1 MFTIKEFYTMSKLAS
16 IEKIHSVQAHPNAEV
31 EKLEVAKIKE
41 WPVVV
46 QKGQFKD
53 GDLVV
58 FIQIDSIVPESNPY
72 FEFMRRQKFRVWNAK
87 FKGAPSQGLVCP
99 TSILPDCKLWA
110 TVEGKDIHCY
120 KDGKIADGTPKVCSE
135 GDDVTDILGITKY
148 EKPLDLSIRG
158 DAIGGFPTHLISIT
172 DEENLLNNP
181 QTLEEFRGQE
191 CYLTVKADGS
201 SMTVIYDGEKVRVCS
216 RRLEQK
222 EGSGFWLFAEA
233 LGLPDKLRTMKKNVA
248 IQAEACGGKIQGNPM
263 GLSLPSFFVF
273 NVKEL
278 DTGKW
283 YGYYELV
290 NFCSGLQIPMVKL
303 VREPFIFDETWNIE
317 TLQALAN
324 LVEYTTAKDETRKGE
339 GIVLR
344 PTTPKFSAVL
354 GHALSV
360 KILNQEYKQ

>member
-1 MFTIKEFYTMSKLAS
+1 MEKLAT
-16 IEKIHSVQAHPNAEV
+16 IEKIHSIQPHPNPEV
-31 EKLEVAKIKE
+31 EKLEIGKIKE
-41 WPVVV
+41 WPVVIP
-46 QKGQFKD
+46 KGQFAN
-53 GDLVV
+53 GQLVV
-58 FIQIDSIVPESNPY
+58 FIQIDSIVPEIPE

-87 FKGAPSQGLVCP
+87 FKGAPSQGLVMYSLSLNKYLNIISDNP
-99 TSILPDCKLWA
+99 ASETGIDVKQ
-110 TVEGKDIHCY
+110 Y
-120 KDGKIADGTPKVCSE
+120 NE
-135 GDDVTDILGITKY
+135 GDDVTELLGITKY

-158 DAIGGFPTHLISIT
+158 DAVGGFPTHLVSIT

-181 QTLEEFRGQE
+181 KTLEEFRGQE

-233 LGLPDKLRTMKKNVA
+233 LGLPDKLKELKKSVA

-263 GLSLPSFFVF
+263 GLTLPSFFVF
-273 NVKEL
+273 NVKEI

-283 YGYYELV
+283 YGYREIAD
-290 NFCSGLQIPMVKL
+290 FCSSLQIPMVKL
-303 VREPFIFDETWNIE
+303 VREPFIFDETWTID
-317 TLQALAN
+317 TLQAIAN
-324 LVEYTTAKDETRKGE
+324 LTEYTTAKGETRKAE

-354 GHALSV
+354 GHSLSV
-360 KILNQEYKQ
+360 KILNQDYKQ

>member
-1 MFTIKEFYTMSKLAS
+1 MSKLAT
-16 IEKIHSVQAHPNAEV
+16 IEIIHSIQPHPNPEV

-41 WPVVV
+41 WPVVIPKGHFANG
-46 QKGQFKD
+46 QK
-53 GDLVV
+53 VV
-58 FIQIDSIVPESNPY
+58 FIQIDSIVPEIPE

-87 FKGAPSQGLVCP
+87 FKGAPSQGLVMNSLSLNKYLNIITDNP
-99 TSILPDCKLWA
+99 STETGID
-110 TVEGKDIHCY
+110 VKDF
-120 KDGKIADGTPKVCSE
+120 KE
-135 GDDVTDILGITKY
+135 GDDVTELLGVTKY

-158 DAIGGFPTHLISIT
+158 DAVGGFPTHLVSIT
-172 DEENLLNNP
+172 DEDNLLNNP
-181 QTLEEFRGQE
+181 TTLEEFRGQE

-233 LGLPDKLRTMKKNVA
+233 LSLPDKLRAMKKSIA

-273 NVKEL
+273 NVKEI

-290 NFCSGLQIPMVKL
+290 NFCSGLQIPMVQIIN
-303 VREPFIFDETWNIE
+303 EPFIFDETWTIAR
-317 TLQALAN
+317 LQEIAN
-324 LVEYTTAKDETRKGE
+324 GVVYKTAKGETRKGE

>member
-1 MFTIKEFYTMSKLAS
+1 MTKLAS
-16 IEKIHSVQAHPNAEV
+16 IEKIHSIQPHPNPEV
-31 EKLEVAKIKE
+31 EKLEIGKIKE

-46 QKGQFKD
+46 QKGQFHD
-53 GDLVV
+53 DDLVV
-58 FIQIDSIVPESNPY
+58 FIQIDSIVPETNPY
-72 FEFMRRQKFRVWNAK
+72 FEFMRRQKFKVWSAK

-99 TSILPDCKLWA
+99 VSILPDCKLWA
-110 TVEGKDIHCY
+110 TVEGKNIYCY
-120 KDGKIADGTPKVCSE
+120 KDGKITDGTPKVCNES
-135 GDDVTDILGITKY
+135 DDVTELLGIIKY

-181 QTLEEFRGQE
+181 QTLDEFRGQE

-201 SMTVIYDGEKVRVCS
+201 SMTVIYENGNVRVCS

-222 EGSGFWLFAEA
+222 EGSGFWVIANTLN
-233 LGLPDKLRTMKKNVA
+233 LPDKLKVLKMNVA

-263 GLSLPSFFVF
+263 GLIKPSFFVF

-283 YGYYELV
+283 YGYYEMV
-290 NFCSGLQIPMVKL
+290 NFCSGLQIPMVLSFCK
-303 VREPFIFDETWNIE
+303 PFIFDETWTIEKLQKIANIAVYM
-317 TLQALAN
+317 TDGGQIKKA
-324 LVEYTTAKDETRKGE
+324 E
-339 GIVLR
+339 GVVLR

-354 GHALSV
+354 GHTLSV

>member
-1 MFTIKEFYTMSKLAS
+1 MSKLAS
-16 IEKIHSVQAHPNAEV
+16 IEKIHSIQAHPNPEV
-31 EKLEVAKIKE
+31 EKLEVGKIKE
-41 WPVVV
+41 WPVVIP
-46 QKGQFKD
+46 KNTFKD

-99 TSILPDCKLWA
+99 ISAFLFKAYPE
-110 TVEGKDIHCY
+110 EGQ
-120 KDGKIADGTPKVCSE
+120 
-135 GDDVTDILGITKY
+135 DVTDMIGVTKY

-158 DAIGGFPTHLISIT
+158 DAIGGFPTHLVSIT

-181 QTLEEFRGQE
+181 QTLDEFRGQE

-201 SMTVIYDGEKVRVCS
+201 SMTVIYENGNVRVCS

-233 LGLPDKLRTMKKNVA
+233 LGLPDKLRAMKTNVA

-290 NFCSGLQIPMVKL
+290 NFCSGLQIPMVQS
-303 VREPFIFDETWNIE
+303 VCEPFIFDESWTIE
-317 TLQALAN
+317 KLQKIAN
-324 LVEYTTAKDETRKGE
+324 DVVYKTANGDTRKGE